1 MERQRFGFIAI
12 IISLV
17 LTGVVSVDAVRL
29 WGQDESSDEL
39 GNDSTAVLSFGLEL
53 EGEEVEDF
61 IECTG
66 LGSRNV
72 IETAVVAT
80 EEGLRVRKTP
90 GALEWSTIVLRDRK
104 PSGSTIWEWRRAM
117 ETGDL
122 EQAIRDGAIRVY
134 DGETGELKARWEFK
148 AGWAARLMVTGRGE
162 ELVIVHDGF
171 IRDQP
176 YSPGLR

>member
-1 MERQRFGFIAI
+1 
-12 IISLV
+12 
-17 LTGVVSVDAVRL
+17 
-29 WGQDESSDEL
+29 
-39 GNDSTAVLSFGLEL
+39 
-53 EGEEVEDF
+53 
-61 IECTG
+61 
-66 LGSRNV
+66 
-72 IETAVVAT
+72 
-80 EEGLRVRKTP
+80 
-90 GALEWSTIVLRDRK
+90 
-104 PSGSTIWEWRRAM
+104 M

-176 YSPGLR
+176 YAPGTRQFDEREHRTLKLRPDEIRSQSQSAMYPDAPTQSPLTISQ